1 MTLLNSLKK
10 RNTLRWFFLGIG
22 IVAVLALTTMNVYS
36 LYALRESTIEVTKDN
51 KKNQLEEFSS
61 QIRSRFFGPFR
72 DIRNLDIEQLEK
84 SWALSGNFPEQFTGV
99 LSSALDDSVF
109 SEIYYLPG
117 NDSSC
122 HTPDQPIYHFD
133 REAGLFMVAG
143 NVPKIVCDGFS
154 ISSTQVQVT
163 LGEAE
168 YRWNNRVTFDAH
180 RSMTLALIN
189 LDNRTVAGHLNF
201 IIDRDFL
208 VYNYIGRE
216 LKKQFS
222 PTEQTGI
229 VVWLRDWM
237 QGEIL
242 TGSDDNY
249 VWNRDVYEI
258 DLRQRFPDMLDN
270 WTLHASFLE
279 SPTIAASNASLAR
292 NLIVLGF
299 AVFALFVA
307 LVFMFINAQRE
318 RELAQRQAG
327 FLANITHE
335 LKTPL
340 AVMQAAG
347 ENIADG
353 RVTDG
358 NRLRN
363 YGDHIYNEAVRLK
376 KMIEKLLDVAKVD
389 AGQNVVEQAPHQ
401 IEEIAEK
408 VYHSTSEYIR
418 SKGFTYEFSKIENL
432 PLVMIDADHLE
443 TILNNL
449 LENAVKYSHDEKHIR
464 LSVTKSGSNVAIS
477 VTDKGDGIPRK
488 AQRHIFDKFYRVE
501 NANSPKTKGHGLGLA
516 IVKNLVEM
524 NGGKISVESFPGE
537 GSTFMVQFPIFIS
550 KSDLDKSDIPK
561 KSSKPVKPV
570 DANEYV

>member
-1 MTLLNSLKK
+1 MTIFNSLSK
-10 RNTLRWFFLGIG
+10 RNTLRWLFLGIG

-72 DIRNLDIEQLEK
+72 EIRNLDIEQLENH
-84 SWALSGNFPEQFTGV
+84 WALSGNLPEQFTSV
-99 LSSALDDSVF
+99 LSSALNDSVF
-109 SEIYYLPG
+109 SDIYFLPG
-117 NDSSC
+117 NEGTC
-122 HTPDQPIYHFD
+122 HTPGQHIYHFD
-133 REAGLFMVAG
+133 RASALFTVAG
-143 NVPKIVCDGFS
+143 DVPKNVCDGFS

-168 YRWNNRVTFDAH
+168 YRWNNRVTFDSH

-189 LDNRTVAGHLNF
+189 LENRTVAGHLNF
-201 IIDRDFL
+201 TIDRDFL
-208 VYNYIGRE
+208 VYDYIGRE

-222 PTEQTGI
+222 PSDQTGI

-237 QGEIL
+237 QAEIL
-242 TGSDDNY
+242 ASSDENY

-270 WTLHASFLE
+270 WSLHASFLE
-279 SPTIAASNASLAR
+279 SPTIAASNASLTR

-318 RELAQRQAG
+318 RELSQRQAG

-358 NRLRN
+358 KRLRD
-363 YGDHIYNEAVRLK
+363 YGDHIYSEAVRLK
-376 KMIEKLLDVAKVD
+376 RMIEKLLDVAKVD
-389 AGQNVVEQAPHQ
+389 AGQNVVEQAPHRT
-401 IEEIAEK
+401 EEIAEK
-408 VYHSTSEYIR
+408 VYESTNEYIT
-418 SKGFTYEFSKIENL
+418 SKGFTYEFGKEENL
-432 PLVMIDADHLE
+432 PMVMIDADHLE

-449 LENAVKYSHDEKHIR
+449 LENAIKYSPGKKHIR
-464 LSVTKSGSNVAIS
+464 LSVSKAGSDVAIS
-477 VTDKGDGIPRK
+477 VTDKGEGIPRK
-488 AQRHIFDKFYRVE
+488 AQKHIFDKFYRVE
-501 NANSPKTKGHGLGLA
+501 NANTAKTKGHGLGLA
-516 IVKNLVEM
+516 IVKNLAEM
-524 NGGKISVESFPGE
+524 NGGKITVDSKLDE
-537 GSTFMVQFPIFIS
+537 GSTFTVAFPAFIS
-550 KSDLDKSDIPK
+550 ENDLEKSDIPE